1 MISGWAKQT
10 LSSVQAQS
18 SGFWALPPELG
29 PPLLMFQDQEEVQGG
44 SARWLGWWWPK
55 ALSDKISE
63 IYFHILT
70 IDWLNP
76 KKHFRHITSQLSLLK
91 LQLC

>member
-1 MISGWAKQT
+1 MVQPGGWDGGGPKLWQT
-10 LSSVQAQS
+10 LS
-18 SGFWALPPELG
+18 
-29 PPLLMFQDQEEVQGG
+29 
-44 SARWLGWWWPK
+44 
-55 ALSDKISE
+55 DKVSE

-76 KKHFRHITSQLSLLK
+76 EKHFRHITSQLSLLK